1 MVIQTIVLCATLIC
15 ALQAIR
21 ATRLLVSALWLA
33 GCSALLALS
42 IALLG
47 APEVGVVELSV
58 GAGLVTILFVF
69 AISVAGE
76 ETVGLTSV
84 VPRPIAWVLMG
95 VFAVLLAWLILP
107 RLVVPALPGDSL
119 PFLRALWVE
128 RSLDTVLQ
136 VALIFSGVLGSLG
149 LLAERHGSG
158 PESRAAGEG
167 ASS

>member
-1 MVIQTIVLCATLIC
+1 M
-15 ALQAIR
+15 AIL
-21 ATRLLVSALWLA
+21 ASRLLVSAIWLA

-58 GAGLVTILFVF
+58 GAGLVTVIFVF

-76 ETVGLTSV
+76 ETIGLTTV
-84 VPRPIAWVLMG
+84 VPRPFAWVLIG
-95 VFAVLLAWLILP
+95 AFVALLLWLTLP
-107 RLVVPALPGDSL
+107 GFLVPAMPRDAL
-119 PFLRALWVE
+119 PFLRALWDD

-149 LLAERHGSG
+149 LLAERR
-158 PESRAAGEG
+158 EAAHPARSAGGEG
-167 ASS
+167 ASP

>member
-1 MVIQTIVLCATLIC
+1 
-15 ALQAIR
+15 
-21 ATRLLVSALWLA
+21 
-33 GCSALLALS
+33 
-42 IALLG
+42 
-47 APEVGVVELSV
+47 V

-95 VFAVLLAWLILP
+95 LFAVLMAWLILP

-149 LLAERHGSG
+149 LLGERSG
-158 PESRAAGEG
+158 GTPASHAAGEG
-167 ASS
+167 ASR

>member
-1 MVIQTIVLCATLIC
+1 MVIQTLVLSATLIC

-21 ATRLLVSALWLA
+21 APRLLVSALWLA

-58 GAGLVTILFVF
+58 GAGLVTIIFVF
-69 AISVAGE
+69 AINVAGE
-76 ETVGLTSV
+76 ETIGLTSV
-84 VPRPIAWVLMG
+84 VPRPVAWALMCL
-95 VFAVLLAWLILP
+95 FAILLAWLAIP
-107 RLVVPALPGDSL
+107 RLVSPALPRDAL
-119 PFLRALWVE
+119 PFLRALWDE

-149 LLAERHGSG
+149 LLAD
-158 PESRAAGEG
+158 RADDKG
-167 ASS
+167 ARP